1 MKQEN
6 TKFNVF
12 KINRKKKDL
21 ESILN
26 NYKEEVND
34 LRNQIDKSIEYLDK
48 LMKENNSK

>member
-34 LRNQIDKSIEYLDK
+34 LRTQIDKSIEYLDK
-48 LMKENNSK
+48 LLKENSSK